1 MPLAGSSRHML
12 GALDEI
18 HIGRGEPLQRR
29 ETAAGQRRLI
39 PQIPDARLSREH
51 ALIRRAAGGFELVD
65 CASRNGSFVEGA
77 RVSQRD
83 LADGDTLELGS
94 TFFVFRW
101 LRDASATPADV
112 EGAGADHDP
121 ALATILPELER
132 PFDLL
137 ARAAASQLPIVIM
150 GETGTGKELIAR
162 AVHARSQRSGA
173 FVPVN
178 CGSLPS
184 TLIEAELF
192 GHRKGAFS
200 GAVDDRPGLVRAAD
214 GGTLFLD
221 EIGELP
227 LPAQTLLLRVLQEHE
242 VLPIGHVR
250 PIRVDLRLVC
260 ATHRDVRKMVKEGS
274 FRADLL
280 ARIQGFTLQLASLAQ
295 RRAEFGLIVSTLL
308 GRLAGGRAK
317 QLRFSAGAARR
328 LFDAEWPQNVRGLQR
343 CLEAA
348 LVLCDGDTLQ
358 LEHVEAAGILD
369 PTDLADGADD
379 PSAEARADLPL
390 SAEDERRRT
399 ELIELMRKHDG
410 NVSAIAREIGKA
422 RFQVRRWITRYRLR

>member
-1 MPLAGSSRHML
+1 
-12 GALDEI
+12 
-18 HIGRGEPLQRR
+18 
-29 ETAAGQRRLI
+29 
-39 PQIPDARLSREH
+39 
-51 ALIRRAAGGFELVD
+51 
-65 CASRNGSFVEGA
+65 
-77 RVSQRD
+77 
-83 LADGDTLELGS
+83 
-94 TFFVFRW
+94 
-101 LRDASATPADV
+101 
-112 EGAGADHDP
+112 
-121 ALATILPELER
+121 
-132 PFDLL
+132 
-137 ARAAASQLPIVIM
+137 
-150 GETGTGKELIAR
+150 LIAR
-162 AVHARSQRSGA
+162 AVHARSQRSGP

-280 ARIQGFTLQLASLAQ
+280 ARIQGFTLQLASLTQ

-308 GRLAGGRAK
+308 GRLAGARAS
-317 QLRFSAGAARR
+317 QIRFSAGAARR

-369 PTDLADGADD
+369 PTDLADGPDE
-379 PSAEARADLPL
+379 PSADARVDLPL
-390 SAEDERRRT
+390 SEEDERRRT

-410 NVSAIAREIGKA
+410 NISAIAREIGKA
-422 RFQVRRWITRYRLR
+422 RFQVRRWIARYRLR